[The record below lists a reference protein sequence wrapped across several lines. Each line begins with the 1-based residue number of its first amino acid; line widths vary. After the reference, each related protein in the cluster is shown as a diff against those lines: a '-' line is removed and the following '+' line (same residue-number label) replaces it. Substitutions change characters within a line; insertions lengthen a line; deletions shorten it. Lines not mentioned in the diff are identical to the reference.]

1 MDERFSRTEMLIG
14 EEAMKKIRQSRVAV
28 FGIGGVG
35 GFVVEGL
42 VRSGIGEIDLIDSDT
57 VAITN
62 INRQIIATDKTL
74 GKYKVEAAKERAKEI
89 NPEIKI
95 NTRTAFFSSEN
106 ENEFDFSSY
115 DYVIDAIDT
124 VSSKIALILKAQRDF
139 T

>member
-124 VSSKIALILKAQRDF
+124 VSSKIALCL
-139 T
+139 